1 MTMLLKLITGAI
13 AAAAAV
19 WLVPGLRIEAQDNQ
33 HYVLILLGIAA
44 IMGLVN
50 AIVKPITQALSFC
63 LVVLTLGF
71 FLLVINAAML
81 TLTAWLAQQV
91 SIGFYVDGFWPA
103 LLGSIIISL
112 VGSVVGGMLGTRD

>member
-1 MTMLLKLITGAI
+1 MLLRLVTGAI
-13 AAAAAV
+13 ATAVAV
-19 WLVPGLRIEAQDNQ
+19 WLVPGLRIEAQDKQ
-33 HYVLILLGIAA
+33 HYVFILIGIAA

-50 AIVKPITQALSFC
+50 AIVKPITQVLSFC

-81 TLTAWLAQQV
+81 ALTAWLAQRLG
-91 SIGFYVDGFWPA
+91 IGFYVDGFWPA